1 MNYLLDT
8 CVVSEIVRPRPNNDM
23 IAWLERSSNATL
35 YISAITIGEI
45 QRGISRLDES
55 VRRKKLINFIDELLS
70 TYSERILPL
79 TIETSRQWGRLC
91 EKLDRKGRP
100 LPILDSLIAATAL
113 EHQFTVVTRN
123 IADFSDTGVKLLNIW
138 EGN

>member
-23 IAWLERSSNATL
+23 IAWLERSSTEAL

-55 VRRKKLINFIDELLS
+55 AKRKKLINFIDELLS

-91 EKLDRKGRP
+91 GKLDRKGRP
-100 LPILDSLIAATAL
+100 MPILDSLIAATAL
-113 EHQFTVVTRN
+113 EHQLTVVTRN